1 MRGSPGEG
9 EWFLMRFW
17 RTVVGVVFGVLLG
30 IVVTS
35 PLTWIPVLKNALN
48 PEFLPNRVSPV
59 MGYIV
64 QNWSLDGLQ
73 DWDTVFWTIILMP
86 IAGGAVGLW
95 LDTRAERKWRN
106 LERPEDQQADA
117 PSKRTGRNP
126 RQWARFRVPQDQQGP
141 KR

>member
-1 MRGSPGEG
+1 MRASPGEG

-35 PLTWIPVLKNALN
+35 PLTWIPVLKNALS
-48 PEFLPNRVSPV
+48 PAFIPNRVSPV

-64 QNWSLDGLQ
+64 QNWILDGFQ

-95 LDTRAERKWRN
+95 LDIRAARKWRN
-106 LERPEDQQADA
+106 LERLEDRQSGA

-126 RQWARFRVPQDQQGP
+126 RQWTRFRRPQNQQGP
-141 KR
+141 K

>member
-35 PLTWIPVLKNALN
+35 PLTWIPVLENALS
-48 PEFLPNRVSPV
+48 PVFIPNRVSPV

-95 LDTRAERKWRN
+95 LDTRAARNWRR
-106 LERPEDQQADA
+106 LERTENQQTGA
-117 PSKRTGRNP
+117 PSKHTGRNP
-126 RQWARFRVPQDQQGP
+126 RQWTRFRRPRD
-141 KR
+141 

>member
-17 RTVVGVVFGVLLG
+17 RTVVGVVFGVLIG

-48 PEFLPNRVSPV
+48 PDFIPNRVSPV

-64 QNWSLDGLQ
+64 QNWSLASRLGYRFLDHHP
-73 DWDTVFWTIILMP
+73 DAHSRWSRRTV
-86 IAGGAVGLW
+86 AGYARSEKVG
-95 LDTRAERKWRN
+95 E
-106 LERPEDQQADA
+106 P
-117 PSKRTGRNP
+117 RTP
-126 RQWARFRVPQDQQGP
+126 RG
-141 KR
+141 